1 MKIKYWF
8 IFFTILFFVS
18 VLFIFKSK
26 KENTEFRAVYF
37 SYIEFSEFITD
48 KSDEEQKENI
58 REVLDNIKDMNFN
71 RIIVHV
77 RPFSDS
83 IYKSDYYPV
92 SKYVLNDKGSYPDYD
107 VLEYFVSET
116 HKRDIKFDAWIN
128 PYRISNLSTTDSRIY
143 TEYSKDGSAKVTEN
157 GIYLNPAS
165 IKTQELIINGI
176 KEIIENYD
184 VDGIHFDDYFYPDK
198 EIDLEL
204 YELYVKNGGT
214 NSLTDYRYNNV
225 KKLIKDT
232 YSVIKNKN
240 GSILFGI
247 APQGNIDNCYEDSF
261 LDVKEILKNNGYI
274 DYIMPQIYFGFNNK
288 SRPFIDTVNDWINMI
303 ENKNIKFIPA
313 LAFYK
318 IGTYDK
324 YAGEGNNE
332 WIENNDVISREITYL
347 KGLDKYNGFSIFSYN
362 YMFNDKYKKEHT
374 NNEMDLIRKELTK

>member
-18 VLFIFKSK
+18 VLFIFNSK

-214 NSLTDYRYNNV
+214 NSLTRYS
-225 KKLIKDT
+225 LINT
-232 YSVIKNKN
+232 CS
-240 GSILFGI
+240 LFSE
-247 APQGNIDNCYEDSF
+247 C
-261 LDVKEILKNNGYI
+261 
-274 DYIMPQIYFGFNNK
+274 
-288 SRPFIDTVNDWINMI
+288 
-303 ENKNIKFIPA
+303 
-313 LAFYK
+313 
-318 IGTYDK
+318 
-324 YAGEGNNE
+324 
-332 WIENNDVISREITYL
+332 
-347 KGLDKYNGFSIFSYN
+347 
-362 YMFNDKYKKEHT
+362 
-374 NNEMDLIRKELTK
+374 